1 MYSVHQY
8 TVLVARLQHAD
19 TDSEVTLNFINISIQ
34 QPTEDSDCTVTN
46 SQSFRIGQCVN
57 VGMHWLGCGAVYLSL
72 KTCRDDLFV

>member
-34 QPTEDSDCTVTN
+34 QPTEDCTVTN

-57 VGMHWLGCGAVYLSL
+57 VGMHWLCYCV
-72 KTCRDDLFV
+72 FEFENM